1 MLSRRVT
8 SSFCPSVVHFSNPL
22 PKSQILGKTPR
33 VVGGENNYIETLIE
47 TKKTPSVMSWMAQT
61 CACSF
66 HLFVLQSQR
75 SDYVITVS
83 SIWLPSYLFI
93 PLTGLWKAYITRTL
107 FSSENLYILK
117 EEAALEKALKQTLT
131 CVPIYRI
138 ILGIPNSVSTSW
150 VWRHTIG
157 NPHP

>member
-1 MLSRRVT
+1 MLFRKVT
-8 SSFCPSVVHFSNPL
+8 SSFCPSVAHFSNPL

-47 TKKTPSVMSWMAQT
+47 TKKTPSVMSCMAQT

-83 SIWLPSYLFI
+83 SIWLPNYLF
-93 PLTGLWKAYITRTL
+93 TGLWKAYVTRTF
-107 FSSENLYILK
+107 FSSESLHT
-117 EEAALEKALKQTLT
+117 ERRATLETAFKHRLT
-131 CVPIYRI
+131 CVPICRT

-150 VWRHTIG
+150 VRRHTIG